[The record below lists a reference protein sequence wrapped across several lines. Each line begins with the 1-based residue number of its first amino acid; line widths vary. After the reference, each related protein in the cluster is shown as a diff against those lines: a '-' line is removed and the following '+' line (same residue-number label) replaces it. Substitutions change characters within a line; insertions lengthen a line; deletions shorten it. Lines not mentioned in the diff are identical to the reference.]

1 MTENQ
6 QTPYSSSS
14 FPTIAPRKRL
24 GVKSITSF
32 FQRFIPGRSPVAS
45 AAPAPI
51 TAYRTPTGAT
61 RPASARAGAVSGIA
75 HPAMTHPDRENPLPS
90 DLSGDDYARALLDAQ
105 RSSARLGEWNRYRTL
120 RMRLAQH
127 KYAGGKYRES
137 LELLMDIWYL
147 DLNGP
152 RDINRLHGAQ
162 LGTEAPGFDPRLGQ
176 VSTTVQRKV
185 RRIANILNLSMDE
198 MQAIFFAV
206 AGPSYRAYHLPLP
219 PREAWFKI
227 GSGLLAS

>member
-1 MTENQ
+1 VN
-6 QTPYSSSS
+6 
-14 FPTIAPRKRL
+14 
-24 GVKSITSF
+24 SISSF
-32 FQRFIPGRSPVAS
+32 FQRIAS
-45 AAPAPI
+45 ALTPAPPVPPAPAPV
-51 TAYRTPTGAT
+51 TAYRQ
-61 RPASARAGAVSGIA
+61 ARTSAVSGIA
-75 HPAMTHPDRENPLPS
+75 HPAMTLPPDRENPLPA
-90 DLSGDDYARALLDAQ
+90 DLSGDEYARALLEAQ

-127 KYAGGKYRES
+127 KYAGGRYREA
-137 LELLMDIWYL
+137 LELLMDVWYL

-185 RRIANILNLSMDE
+185 RRIANILNMSMDE
-198 MQAIFFAV
+198 MQVIFFAV
-206 AGPSYRAYHLPLP
+206 AGPTHRAYHLPLP

-227 GSGLLAS
+227 GSGLLPS